1 MKNMNILDAYIKY
14 NKQLIIFIS
23 GLSGSN
29 KSKIAQNLANEFKI
43 NFINTRDYLNKN
55 IYDEKELPN
64 GKKIRIY
71 NEFKWSEILD
81 KINELKGQG
90 IIVSGE
96 YFPIDKLNE
105 IYVDLHLHIK
115 LTKQNI
121 IKKRLNY
128 IKMLNDNEKKSYND
142 DDTETLIVNQILY
155 PYYLDILQKSHI
167 NKFINAN
174 EYIELNEDE
183 YNEKVTDKIF
193 NIVIENIIENLKS
206 KKLDKYIVY

>member
-43 NFINTRDYLNKN
+43 NFINTRDYLNKD